1 MRQFRDRQGSV
12 WEVWEVSA
20 RVLGGGASNDESLE
34 PELLEGWLC
43 FLGADDRRRLTD
55 FPLGWQYLPE
65 HALMGLCERAGRVT
79 GSWGSA
85 LALAHSGSTTH

>member
-1 MRQFRDRQGSV
+1 MRQFRDQQGSV

-20 RVLGGGASNDESLE
+20 RVLGSLTHDESLE

-43 FLGADDRRRLTD
+43 FLGDDDRRRLTD

-65 HALMGLCERAGRVT
+65 HALLKLCERAGPVT
-79 GSWGSA
+79 GSWGEASA
-85 LALAHSGSTTH
+85 FAGSVAH